1 MPAAW
6 LLAISIILFLI
17 GYIWYGR
24 YLAKKFEV
32 EGSRPTP
39 AHTRTDGIDYVPTKS
54 PVLLGHH
61 FASIA
66 GAGPI
71 LGPIIAASF
80 GWIPVYVWILIGA
93 TFIGGVHD
101 YTTIIASGRHHGKS
115 IG

>member
-1 MPAAW
+1 MSAA
-6 LLAISIILFLI
+6 LLLSLSIILFII

-24 YLAKKFEV
+24 YLAKKFGV
-32 EGSRPTP
+32 DGSRPTP

-71 LGPIIAASF
+71 LGPIYAAIF
-80 GWIPVYVWILIGA
+80 GWIPVLLWIVLGNLS
-93 TFIGGVHD
+93 
-101 YTTIIASGRHHGKS
+101 ASITYCAHCGLNS
-115 IG
+115 QFTCI